1 MRELHL
7 REYLGKLGSIAGAD
21 LNMPDKYGHTTAHVA
36 GIKAGINKQKAS
48 DHYFGIL
55 KLLQE
60 KGANLRLKDYRG
72 RTVTECLEH
81 FAGRKL

>member
-1 MRELHL
+1 
-7 REYLGKLGSIAGAD
+7 
-21 LNMPDKYGHTTAHVA
+21 VA
-36 GIKAGINKQKAS
+36 AIKAGINKQKVA
-48 DHYFGIL
+48 DHYFDIL

-60 KGANLRLKDYRG
+60 KGANLGLEDYRG

>member
-1 MRELHL
+1 MV
-7 REYLGKLGSIAGAD
+7 D
-21 LNMPDKYGHTTAHVA
+21 LNKPDKYGHTPAHVA
-36 GIKAGINKQKAS
+36 AIKTGINKQKAY
-48 DHYFGIL
+48 DHYFDIL

-72 RTVTECLEH
+72 RSVTECLQH